1 MGRNLS
7 PQCRLCRR
15 LGVKLF
21 LKGSRCFSPLC
32 PLEKKGAVPPGVHG
46 NSFRRLSAYGKQ
58 LAEKQKIKAL
68 YGLSEHHLKRYFDE
82 ARRHRKE
89 TDTALWQILESRL
102 DNVLFR
108 LGFAPNRRTARQLV
122 NHKKVFVDG
131 KRVTIPSYRVKP
143 GQLVSLDKKAL
154 EIPQVNKTIEENP
167 PLPSWL
173 KKKALVG
180 KVVKLPSK
188 EDIKEDIDVA
198 LIIEFYSR

>member
-1 MGRNLS
+1 MLRLCLIMGRGQKRKGGGNNESKHKSAMSSLPPFGS
-7 PQCRLCRR
+7 
-15 LGVKLF
+15 KAF
-21 LKGSRCFSPLC
+21 LKR
-32 PLEKKGAVPPGVHG
+32 EAVFFASLPFGE
-46 NSFRRLSAYGKQ
+46 
-58 LAEKQKIKAL
+58 AEKQKVKAL
-68 YGLSEHHLKRYFDE
+68 YGLSEHHLKRYFNE
-82 ARRHRKE
+82 ARRYREE
-89 TDTALWQILESRL
+89 TDVALWQILESRL

-108 LGFAPNRRTARQLV
+108 LGFAPNRRTARQLI

-154 EIPQVNKTIEENP
+154 EIPQVNKAVEENS

>member
-1 MGRNLS
+1 
-7 PQCRLCRR
+7 
-15 LGVKLF
+15 
-21 LKGSRCFSPLC
+21 
-32 PLEKKGAVPPGVHG
+32 
-46 NSFRRLSAYGKQ
+46 
-58 LAEKQKIKAL
+58 
-68 YGLSEHHLKRYFDE
+68 
-82 ARRHRKE
+82 
-89 TDTALWQILESRL
+89 
-102 DNVLFR
+102 
-108 LGFAPNRRTARQLV
+108 
-122 NHKKVFVDG
+122 
-131 KRVTIPSYRVKP
+131 VTIPSYRVKP